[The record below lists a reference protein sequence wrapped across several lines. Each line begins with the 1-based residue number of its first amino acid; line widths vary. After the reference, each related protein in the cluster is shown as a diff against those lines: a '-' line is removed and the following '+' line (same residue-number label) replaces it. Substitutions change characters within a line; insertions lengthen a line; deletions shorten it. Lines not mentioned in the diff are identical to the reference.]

1 MRTQQQPGSV
11 PGPGLRTGRFGSSA
25 STTGRPPAGPVV
37 LVESYG
43 DPEEPT
49 PFFPGEEELVARAV
63 ATRRAEFATA
73 RACARAA
80 LAQLGVAPAAILRG
94 ERGEPL
100 WPAGIVGAMTHC
112 TGYRAAA
119 VARAGDVVSLGLD
132 AEPHLPMPG
141 EGELRL
147 VTVAEERRNLPL
159 LTARR
164 PDICWDRLLFSA
176 KESVYK
182 AWYPLAGRWLGF
194 EDAVIT
200 VDPDAGT
207 FTARLLVPGPV
218 LAGEP
223 LAGFDGTWTVQD
235 GLIRTAVAVIR

>member
-1 MRTQQQPGSV
+1 MRMTQPGGT
-11 PGPGLRTGRFGSSA
+11 PGPGLRTGRFGPFAPGAEESRS
-25 STTGRPPAGPVV
+25 GPVV

-43 DPEEPT
+43 DPAETAPLL
-49 PFFPGEEELVARAV
+49 PGEEQLVARAV
-63 ATRRAEFATA
+63 PSRRAEFATA

-94 ERGEPL
+94 ARGEPL

-112 TGYRAAA
+112 AGYRAAA
-119 VARAGDVVSLGLD
+119 VARAADVVSLGMD

-147 VTVAEERRNLPL
+147 VTVAEERRHL
-159 LTARR
+159 LELAARR
-164 PDICWDRLLFSA
+164 PEVCWDRLLFSA

-182 AWYPLAGRWLGF
+182 AWYPITGRWLGF

-200 VDPDAGT
+200 PDPDTGT

-218 LAGEP
+218 VAGKT
-223 LAGFDGTWTVQD
+223 LAGFDGTWTIQD
-235 GLIRTAVAVIR
+235 GLIRTAVAVGH